1 MSLINIVDGHQVS
14 FLARKKQRVRNK
26 KCAGYFNHFSR
37 LAKRGLSRT
46 PTSVLDGRFYKTDIR
61 IWYASNVFFLDYK
74 LLSQMLEHIKR

>member
-1 MSLINIVDGHQVS
+1 MSLIIIVS

-26 KCAGYFNHFSR
+26 KCARYFDHFNR
-37 LAKRGLSRT
+37 LAKRRLSRK

-74 LLSQMLEHIKR
+74 LLSQMLEHINR